1 MSHIFHSVNDLD
13 ISGDFAATGGP
24 DDLGSLGF
32 YHTERNASGGN
43 VHSFDS
49 IDWEDLSLYTM
60 PLSVEELQAI
70 NADTTFPQLRDPSM
84 ANLSSTSDTS
94 GYVPP
99 SRIPS
104 PIENTR
110 PDPLRDANSST
121 WAACNPTRSVIRAQ
135 TPPPRLSDAQK
146 ASRKVKRDQKM
157 ETTKRLHD
165 AVALYLDEQKLK
177 IGLLSCTHNV
187 TPKYINDIIGS
198 HTKYRTTRKVQL
210 TNALIHAKAKEM
222 NTDQPVG
229 SRYTLVELREMVA
242 NDPQMKGLTKDEK
255 AGYIAALSEHRE
267 QNVTN
272 VRGNNMAA
280 ARDVLLT
287 TERVVKELD
296 DLRVRTGTYATI
308 FVVRGH
314 INDTIQS
321 SMHGTDNSEDF
332 WEDVYDIPMADY
344 LRQYEQWACTQNQN
358 LNERDSLEAVR
369 KQVRKMIVR
378 GLIAVTGKKNITM
391 NYSNYETAVVE
402 TYAVQL
408 IGWPASIK
416 FINPSNIG
424 TVGDIRKLRDALKAR
439 TCYWA
444 ALTPVEVKAHT
455 AELNVRRLAG
465 EVVRKPRKKRSDAG
479 GSRKRKAL
487 PATNRENKRPSKKAR
502 KMAASSSEAPKSVEF
517 IVSSAEEE
525 DNFEAK

>member
-1 MSHIFHSVNDLD
+1 MTWTSA
-13 ISGDFAATGGP
+13 GDFAATGGP

-121 WAACNPTRSVIRAQ
+121 WAARNPTRSVIRAR

-165 AVALYLDEQKLK
+165 A
-177 IGLLSCTHNV
+177 
-187 TPKYINDIIGS
+187 
-198 HTKYRTTRKVQL
+198 VQL

-296 DLRVRTGTYATI
+296 DLRVRTGTYANI
-308 FVVRGH
+308 CRP
-314 INDTIQS
+314 

-444 ALTPVEVKAHT
+444 ALTRNATQE
-455 AELNVRRLAG
+455 
-465 EVVRKPRKKRSDAG
+465 RSDAG
-479 GSRKRKAL
+479 GSRKRKAYSH
-487 PATNRENKRPSKKAR
+487 NRENKRPSKKAR
-502 KMAASSSEAPKSVEF
+502 KMAASSSEAPK
-517 IVSSAEEE
+517 EE
-525 DNFEAK
+525 DDFEAK

>member
-1 MSHIFHSVNDLD
+1 MSS
-13 ISGDFAATGGP
+13 
-24 DDLGSLGF
+24 
-32 YHTERNASGGN
+32 ASN
-43 VHSFDS
+43 
-49 IDWEDLSLYTM
+49 
-60 PLSVEELQAI
+60 
-70 NADTTFPQLRDPSM
+70 
-84 ANLSSTSDTS
+84 TSES
-94 GYVPP
+94 VPP

-121 WAACNPTRSVIRAQ
+121 WAACNPTRSVIRAR

-157 ETTKRLHD
+157 EKTKRLHD
-165 AVALYLDEQKLK
+165 TVALYLDEQKLK
-177 IGLLSCTHNV
+177 IGSLSSAHNV
-187 TPKYINDIIGS
+187 TPTYINDIIGS

-242 NDPQMKGLTKDEK
+242 NDPQMKELTKDEK

-296 DLRVRTGTYATI
+296 DLRVRTGTYATM
-308 FVVRGH
+308 FVIRGH

-344 LRQYEQWACTQNQN
+344 LRQYEQWACTQNQMATSITIRN
-358 LNERDSLEAVR
+358 LHVVSLTVA
-369 KQVRKMIVR
+369 
-378 GLIAVTGKKNITM
+378 LTGKKNITM

-402 TYAVQL
+402 TYAVRL

-439 TCYWA
+439 TCYWT

-455 AELNVRRLAG
+455 AELDVRRSAG

-487 PATNRENKRPSKKAR
+487 PAAHRENKRPSKKAR

-517 IVSSAEEE
+517 IVSSGEEEE
-525 DNFEAK
+525 DFEAM

>member
-1 MSHIFHSVNDLD
+1 MTWTSAGAFN
-13 ISGDFAATGGP
+13 
-24 DDLGSLGF
+24 
-32 YHTERNASGGN
+32 HTERKVSGNG
-43 VHSFDS
+43 HSFDS
-49 IDWEDLSLYTM
+49 IDWEDPLLYTI
-60 PLSVEELQAI
+60 PLSAEELQAI
-70 NADTTFPQLRDPSM
+70 NADTSFPELRDPSI
-84 ANLSSTSDTS
+84 ANLSSASDTCGS
-94 GYVPP
+94 VPP

-110 PDPLRDANSST
+110 SDPLRDANSST
-121 WAACNPTRSVIRAQ
+121 WAARNPTRSVIRAR
-135 TPPPRLSDAQK
+135 TPPPRLSNAQK
-146 ASRKVKRDQKM
+146 ASRKVKHDQKM

-177 IGLLSCTHNV
+177 IGSLSRAHNV

-210 TNALIHAKAKEM
+210 TNTLIHAKAKEM

-229 SRYTLVELREMVA
+229 SRYTLVELREMVT
-242 NDPQMKGLTKDEK
+242 NDPQMKELTKDEK

-267 QNVTN
+267 QNITN

-296 DLRVRTGTYATI
+296 DLRIRTGTYATI

-378 GLIAVTGKKNITM
+378 GLIAVTGKKNIIM

-402 TYAVQL
+402 TYAVRL

-439 TCYWA
+439 TCYWT

-455 AELNVRRLAG
+455 AELDVRRSAG

-487 PATNRENKRPSKKAR
+487 PAANGKNKRPSKKAR
-502 KMAASSSEAPKSVEF
+502 KMAAGSSSEAPKSVEF
-517 IVSSAEEE
+517 IVSSGEEEE
-525 DNFEAK
+525 DFEAM

>member
-1 MSHIFHSVNDLD
+1 MSHIFHSVDDLD
-13 ISGDFAATGGP
+13 ISGDFVANGGP
-24 DDLGSLGF
+24 DDFNVTNDYGAGSLGID
-32 YHTERNASGGN
+32 HTERNASGGN
-43 VHSFDS
+43 VHSFDN

-60 PLSVEELQAI
+60 PLSADELQAI
-70 NADTTFPQLRDPSM
+70 NADTTFPQLRDPSI
-84 ANLSSTSDTS
+84 ANMSSASNTSES
-94 GYVPP
+94 VPP

-121 WAACNPTRSVIRAQ
+121 WAARNPTRSVIRAR

-157 ETTKRLHD
+157 EKTKRLHD

-177 IGLLSCTHNV
+177 IGSLSSAHNV
-187 TPKYINDIIGS
+187 TPTYINDIIGS

-242 NDPQMKGLTKDEK
+242 NDPQMKELTKDEK
-255 AGYIAALSEHRE
+255 ADILRLSLSTVSR
-267 QNVTN
+267 
-272 VRGNNMAA
+272 MS
-280 ARDVLLT
+280 LI
-287 TERVVKELD
+287 VVKELD
-296 DLRVRTGTYATI
+296 DLRVHTGTYATM

-378 GLIAVTGKKNITM
+378 GLIALTGKKNITM

-402 TYAVQL
+402 TYAVRL

-439 TCYWA
+439 TCYWT

-455 AELNVRRLAG
+455 AELDVRRSAG

-487 PATNRENKRPSKKAR
+487 PAAHRENKRPSKKAR

-517 IVSSAEEE
+517 IVSSGEEEE
-525 DNFEAK
+525 DFEAM

>member
-121 WAACNPTRSVIRAQ
+121 WAARNPTRSVIRAR

-177 IGLLSCTHNV
+177 IGCSRALT
-187 TPKYINDIIGS
+187 I

-296 DLRVRTGTYATI
+296 DLRVRTGTYANI
-308 FVVRGH
+308 CRP
-314 INDTIQS
+314 

-444 ALTPVEVKAHT
+444 ALTRNATQE
-455 AELNVRRLAG
+455 
-465 EVVRKPRKKRSDAG
+465 RSDAG
-479 GSRKRKAL
+479 GSRKRKAYSH
-487 PATNRENKRPSKKAR
+487 NRENKRPSKKAR
-502 KMAASSSEAPKSVEF
+502 KMAASSSEAPK
-517 IVSSAEEE
+517 EE
-525 DNFEAK
+525 DDFEAK

>member
-1 MSHIFHSVNDLD
+1 MSS
-13 ISGDFAATGGP
+13 
-24 DDLGSLGF
+24 
-32 YHTERNASGGN
+32 ASN
-43 VHSFDS
+43 
-49 IDWEDLSLYTM
+49 
-60 PLSVEELQAI
+60 
-70 NADTTFPQLRDPSM
+70 
-84 ANLSSTSDTS
+84 TSES
-94 GYVPP
+94 VPP

-121 WAACNPTRSVIRAQ
+121 WAARNPTRSVIRAR

-157 ETTKRLHD
+157 EKTKRLHD

-177 IGLLSCTHNV
+177 IGSLSSAHNV
-187 TPKYINDIIGS
+187 TPTYINDIIGS
-198 HTKYRTTRKVQL
+198 HTKYRTTCKVQL

-242 NDPQMKGLTKDEK
+242 NDPQMKELTKDEK

-267 QNVTN
+267 QNFTN

-296 DLRVRTGTYATI
+296 DLRVRTGTYATM

-344 LRQYEQWACTQNQN
+344 LRQYEQWACTQNQMATSITIRN
-358 LNERDSLEAVR
+358 LHVVSLTVA
-369 KQVRKMIVR
+369 
-378 GLIAVTGKKNITM
+378 LTGKKNITM

-402 TYAVQL
+402 TYAVRL

-439 TCYWA
+439 TCYWT

-455 AELNVRRLAG
+455 AELDVRRSAG

-487 PATNRENKRPSKKAR
+487 PAAHRENKRPSKKAR

-517 IVSSAEEE
+517 IVSSGEEEE
-525 DNFEAK
+525 DFEAM

>member
-1 MSHIFHSVNDLD
+1 MSS
-13 ISGDFAATGGP
+13 
-24 DDLGSLGF
+24 
-32 YHTERNASGGN
+32 ASN
-43 VHSFDS
+43 
-49 IDWEDLSLYTM
+49 
-60 PLSVEELQAI
+60 
-70 NADTTFPQLRDPSM
+70 
-84 ANLSSTSDTS
+84 TSES
-94 GYVPP
+94 VPP

-110 PDPLRDANSST
+110 PDPLHDANSST
-121 WAACNPTRSVIRAQ
+121 WAARNPTRSVIRAR

-157 ETTKRLHD
+157 EKTKRLHD
-165 AVALYLDEQKLK
+165 AVALYLDEQKSK
-177 IGLLSCTHNV
+177 IGSLSSAHNV
-187 TPKYINDIIGS
+187 TPTYINNIIGS

-229 SRYTLVELREMVA
+229 SRYTLVELREMVT
-242 NDPQMKGLTKDEK
+242 NDPQMKELTKDEK

-296 DLRVRTGTYATI
+296 DLRIHTGTYATM

-344 LRQYEQWACTQNQN
+344 LRQYEQWACTQNQMATSITIRN
-358 LNERDSLEAVR
+358 LHVVSLTVA
-369 KQVRKMIVR
+369 
-378 GLIAVTGKKNITM
+378 LTGKKNITM

-402 TYAVQL
+402 TYAVRL

-439 TCYWA
+439 TCYWT

-455 AELNVRRLAG
+455 AELDVRRSAG

-487 PATNRENKRPSKKAR
+487 PAAHRENKRPSKKAR

-517 IVSSAEEE
+517 IVSSGEEEE
-525 DNFEAK
+525 DFEAM